1 MTSCHVQL
9 LHGHG
14 PHLRVRVE
22 LALGHIDHVQN
33 TAVSIAIARVERERP
48 CLVCDAKEP
57 AEGLAYL
64 RFVVRILQAMAKLE
78 QHFVSRVEPENS
90 IAPAA
95 PAMPAMSTLPA
106 VRAMPTLAAVTALP
120 AVPLTARRMLA
131 SIGILV
137 VGVPKLRRMRQM
149 GRMGRAWTKSR
160 AFPPFPPCIPAAAPA
175 ATGTSS

>member
-64 RFVVRILQAMAKLE
+64 PFVVRNLQAMAKVE
-78 QHFVSRVEPENS
+78 QRFVSRVEPENS

-106 VRAMPTLAAVTALP
+106 LSAVP
-120 AVPLTARRMLA
+120 AVPPTARRMLA

-137 VGVPKLRRMRQM
+137 VGVPKLRRM
-149 GRMGRAWTKSR
+149 GRAWAKSR
-160 AFPPFPPCIPAAAPA
+160 AFSPFPPCIPAAAPA